1 MKYNYQARNKE
12 GKVENGTIEA
22 SSKEAAA
29 SLLQKYN
36 YAVISLK
43 EEITSALSLQNI
55 FKERISKK
63 ELAIFARQLAVMI
76 DAQVPIVQSISSLAA
91 QTVKPGF
98 RDKLA
103 RVAELVEEGNN
114 FSEAISNFP
123 DLFDTFFISLIKSG
137 EASGKLS
144 ESLIYISDH
153 LERDY
158 DIAAK
163 IRGAMVY
170 PLVILFAF
178 VVVFIIVMTMVM
190 PKLIE
195 TLKGI
200 GGQIPFTTTMLIAF
214 YNFFI
219 GYGWIILIAFGVL
232 VFFLGRYIRTKEGRR
247 SFDKLILNIPFLKE
261 FLAKIYLVRFCEN
274 LATLIMA
281 GVPINRALN
290 ISKKTVGNYIYRKI
304 IGKTERG
311 VSAGEKIS
319 SILVKYPEYVEPF
332 IIQMIKVG
340 EQTGKLEKTL
350 MEIVNFYQKEINRT
364 LDAIEVLIEPVLILF
379 LGVAVAILA
388 ISVIAPMYSSLNN
401 IQ

>member
-1 MKYNYQARNKE
+1 MKFIYQARNKE
-12 GKVENGTIEA
+12 GKIESGSIEA
-22 SSKEAAA
+22 SDKEAAA
-29 SLLQKYN
+29 VLLQKYN
-36 YAVISLK
+36 YVVISLK
-43 EEITSALSLQNI
+43 EEVRPAGYLQII

-63 ELAIFARQLAVMI
+63 DLAIFARQLAVMI

-123 DLFDTFFISLIKSG
+123 DIFDTFFVSLIKSG

-144 ESLIYISDH
+144 ESLSYISDH

-158 DIAAK
+158 DIVAK

-190 PKLIE
+190 PKLID

-219 GYGWIILIAFGVL
+219 GYGWIVIIAFAALL
-232 VFFLGRYIRTKEGRR
+232 VFLARYIRTKEGRK
-247 SFDKLILNIPFLKE
+247 SFDKLILKIPFLKE
-261 FLAKIYLVRFCEN
+261 FLGKIYLVRFCEN

-290 ISKKTVGNYIYRKI
+290 ISKKTIGNYVYRKI
-304 IGKTERG
+304 VSKTEKG
-311 VSAGEKIS
+311 VSSGEKMS
-319 SILVKYPEYVEPF
+319 SILVKYPEFVEPF

-350 MEIVNFYQKEINRT
+350 MEVVNFYQKEINRT
-364 LDAIEVLIEPVLILF
+364 LDSIEVLIEPVLILL
-379 LGVAVAILA
+379 LGVAVGILA

>member
-1 MKYNYQARNKE
+1 MKFTYKARNKE
-12 GKVENGTIEA
+12 GKIENGTIEA
-22 SSKEAAA
+22 SGKEAAA
-29 SLLQKYN
+29 ALLQKYN
-36 YAVISLK
+36 YVVISLR
-43 EEITSALSLQNI
+43 EEIKSAFSLQSI
-55 FKERISKK
+55 FKEKVSKK
-63 ELAIFARQLAVMI
+63 DLAIFSRQLAVMI

-91 QTVKPGF
+91 QSVKPGF

-123 DLFDTFFISLIKSG
+123 ELFDTFFVSLIQSG

-144 ESLIYISDH
+144 ESLFYISDH
-153 LERDY
+153 LEHDY
-158 DIAAK
+158 DVASK
-163 IRGAMVY
+163 IRGAMIY
-170 PLVILFAF
+170 PLIILFAF
-178 VVVFIIVMTMVM
+178 AVVFIIVMTMVM

-195 TLKGI
+195 TLRGI
-200 GGQIPFTTTMLIAF
+200 GGQVPFTTTMLIDF
-214 YNFFI
+214 YNFLT
-219 GYGWIILIAFGVL
+219 GYGWIMLIAFIFL
-232 VFFLGRYIRTKEGRR
+232 VGFLTRYLRTKEGKK
-247 SFDKLILNIPFLKE
+247 SFDKLILKIPVLKD
-261 FLAKIYLVRFCEN
+261 FLAKVYLVRFSEN

-281 GVPINRALN
+281 GVPINKALN
-290 ISKKTVGNYIYRKI
+290 ISKKTINNYVYRKI
-304 IGKTERG
+304 ISNTEKG

-319 SILVKYPEYVEPF
+319 SIMVKYPEMIPPF

-379 LGVAVAILA
+379 LGVAVGILA
-388 ISVIAPMYSSLNN
+388 ISVIAPMYGSLNN